1 MYKKKIKTYQ
11 KTAFKN
17 RRYQKRREES
27 NKERQ
32 DDKAQVNKK
41 KPCDYLLSHLISSII
56 GTRELDFRVR
66 DGNGYNLSVMVTWH
80 NKQIR
85 RKRNNKKK
93 Q

>member
-1 MYKKKIKTYQ
+1 MVIARKTGTLLYNIQ
-11 KTAFKN
+11 DK
-17 RRYQKRREES
+17 
-27 NKERQ
+27 KERKCV
-32 DDKAQVNKK
+32 DKK

-85 RKRNNKKK
+85 RKRIIRRNNNMVKPHDLLVLVG
-93 Q
+93 